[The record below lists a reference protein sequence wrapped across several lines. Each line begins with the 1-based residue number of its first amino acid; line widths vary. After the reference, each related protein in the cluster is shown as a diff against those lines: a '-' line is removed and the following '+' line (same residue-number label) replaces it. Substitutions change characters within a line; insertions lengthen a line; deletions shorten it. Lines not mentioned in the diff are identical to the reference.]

1 MKKLTIILFITMLL
15 SSCENKVKQK
25 KYPVVIVV
33 SSEDFRPSTLQINT
47 IRNHEYLMGKGN
59 SDYRSYFIIHYPDCK
74 YCKKDSI

>member
-1 MKKLTIILFITMLL
+1 MKYIILIIATLFL
-15 SSCENKVKQK
+15 SSCDNKVKQK
-25 KYPVVIVV
+25 EYPVVIVG

-47 IRNHEYLMGKGN
+47 IRNHEYLMGKGT